1 MVKKLTITEKNR
13 RAKESE
19 VMKALGPGEKRKA
32 IAAAKRKNVEAKR
45 KNAAVKRQIKE
56 AIKEEK
62 KIQVQL
68 KKFASK
74 MKNKTLK
81 EIDPALLKDFRKR
94 ERNALKG
101 YTYEG
106 NVFNPGLHHGNR
118 RKFPIQGVVKLDD
131 AGILLDACSPQTNK
145 LIQRIRIELGEHG
158 LLGPPTTG
166 VQIPLHM
173 SVAEYLLDGWSHFTS
188 TSSQLCWNTK
198 AINIHILFKGKTF
211 IVYFWQKL

>member
-19 VMKALGPGEKRKA
+19 VIKALGPGEKRKA
-32 IAAAKRKNVEAKR
+32 IAAAKRKHVEAKQ

-62 KIQVQL
+62 QFASKL

-74 MKNKTLK
+74 LKNKTLK
-81 EIDPALLKDFRKR
+81 EIDPATLKDFRKR

-101 YTYEG
+101 FTAG
-106 NVFNPGLHHGNR
+106 GHVFNPGLHHGNR

-131 AGILLDACSPQTNK
+131 AGILLDACSPKTK
-145 LIQRIRIELGEHG
+145 ELIQRIRTELGEHG
-158 LLGPPTTG
+158 LLDPPTPVG
-166 VQIPLHM
+166 GGQIPLHT

-198 AINIHILFKGKTF
+198 AINKNNIFKG
-211 IVYFWQKL
+211 YMRQKL

>member
-19 VMKALGPGEKRKA
+19 VIKALGPGEKRKA
-32 IAAAKRKNVEAKR
+32 IAAAKRKHVEAKQ

-62 KIQVQL
+62 QFASKL

-74 MKNKTLK
+74 LKNKTLK
-81 EIDPALLKDFRKR
+81 EIDPATLKDFRKR

-101 YTYEG
+101 FTAG
-106 NVFNPGLHHGNR
+106 GHVFNPGLHHGNR

-131 AGILLDACSPQTNK
+131 AGILLDACSPKTK
-145 LIQRIRIELGEHG
+145 ELIQRIRTELGEHG
-158 LLGPPTTG
+158 LLPPPTPGGGG
-166 VQIPLHM
+166 VQIPLHT

-198 AINIHILFKGKTF
+198 AINKNNIFKG
-211 IVYFWQKL
+211 YMRQKL